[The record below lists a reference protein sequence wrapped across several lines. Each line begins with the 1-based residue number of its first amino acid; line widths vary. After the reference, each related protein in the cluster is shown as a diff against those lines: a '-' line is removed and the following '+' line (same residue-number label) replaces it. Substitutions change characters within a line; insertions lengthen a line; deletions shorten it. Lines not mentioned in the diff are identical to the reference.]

1 MVITFF
7 VNDAVPSPAVTVF
20 DGMPMLQMGS
30 EIETVEQRLKSFT
43 GQLQTECGI
52 LERLVYKHK
61 NQHRRCH
68 YFQYIL
74 KVRRDLKLLKLA
86 NLEEIFDSCF
96 LVVNGNRPKQK
107 VQLLE
112 SLKRRKCGSG
122 KYNFLERL
130 LGVTRLLSEMV
141 EPLLKAAMEISTLL
155 ARSFFMKF
163 SLTIMAVLARIRV
176 LVQQMLLDSVLLY
189 NTVSSLSQREQ
200 TVKLNQEGFEVFRE
214 YYPKKEEATTL
225 LECAWQT
232 DKYVLVERMRE
243 SETDIE
249 EKDDRGDFSLNPPN
263 IQYQSIEV
271 LLGVDEPGTT
281 AAEDTVNPAENGG
294 NSGVNNDEEHVPDG
308 SNIAGASTATIVSS
322 QGVFTNS
329 PVGMIFEKE
338 SKRLVE
344 DSSCM
349 PTTPDWKSA
358 SAEAGLPTSS
368 TPSPLSH
375 PIKLK
380 NEAKKK
386 KVAFVS
392 VKPPAASTKTE
403 STSFHLKGAEKKG
416 GDKEDDPFFN
426 LLAGGNKNSSSLL

>member
-1 MVITFF
+1 
-7 VNDAVPSPAVTVF
+7 
-20 DGMPMLQMGS
+20 MGS

-86 NLEEIFDSCF
+86 NLEEIFDACF

-163 SLTIMAVLARIRV
+163 SLTTLAVLARIRV

-189 NTVSSLSQREQ
+189 NTISSLSRTEQ
-200 TVKLNQEGFEVFRE
+200 AVKLNQEGFEVFRE
-214 YYPKKEEATTL
+214 YYPRREEATTL
-225 LECAWQT
+225 LECTWQT
-232 DKYVLVERMRE
+232 DKYVLVERTNR
-243 SETDIE
+243 SETDIQ
-249 EKDDRGDFSLNPPN
+249 EKDDRGDFSWNPPN
-263 IQYQSIEV
+263 IQYQSIEA

-281 AAEDTVNPAENGG
+281 AAEHGSADTINPAENGG
-294 NSGVNNDEEHVPDG
+294 NPGVNNDEKHVPDG
-308 SNIAGASTATIVSS
+308 SDTAGASTANIVPS
-322 QGVFTNS
+322 QDVFTNS
-329 PVGMIFEKE
+329 AVGMIFETN
-338 SKRLVE
+338 SKKLVE
-344 DSSCM
+344 DSSCT
-349 PTTPDWKSA
+349 PTTPVWESA
-358 SAEAGLPTSS
+358 TSEAGLPTTS
-368 TPSPLSH
+368 TPSPISY

-380 NEAKKK
+380 NETKKK

-392 VKPPAASTKTE
+392 VKPPAVSTKNE
-403 STSFHLKGAEKKG
+403 STFHSKGMEKKG
-416 GDKEDDPFFN
+416 GDKEDPFFN
-426 LLAGGNKNSSSLL
+426 LLAGGKKNSNSLL

>member
-1 MVITFF
+1 
-7 VNDAVPSPAVTVF
+7 
-20 DGMPMLQMGS
+20 MGS

-43 GQLQTECGI
+43 GQLLTECGI

-68 YFQYIL
+68 YFQYML

-86 NLEEIFDSCF
+86 NLEEIFDACF

-163 SLTIMAVLARIRV
+163 SLTTLAVLARIRV

-189 NTVSSLSQREQ
+189 NTVSSLSQTEQ

-214 YYPKKEEATTL
+214 YYPRREEATIL

-232 DKYVLVERMRE
+232 DKYVLVERTNR
-243 SETDIE
+243 SETDIQ
-249 EKDDRGDFSLNPPN
+249 EKDDRGDFSWNPPN
-263 IQYQSIEV
+263 IQYQSIEA

-281 AAEDTVNPAENGG
+281 AAEHGSADTINPAENSG
-294 NSGVNNDEEHVPDG
+294 NPGVTNDEKHFPD
-308 SNIAGASTATIVSS
+308 SSDTAGASSANIVSS
-322 QGVFTNS
+322 TMR
-329 PVGMIFEKE
+329 MIFETN
-338 SKRLVE
+338 SKKLAE

-349 PTTPDWKSA
+349 LTTPVWKSA
-358 SAEAGLPTSS
+358 SAEAGLPTTS
-368 TPSPLSH
+368 TPSPISY
-375 PIKLK
+375 PIQRK
-380 NEAKKK
+380 NEAKNK

-392 VKPPAASTKTE
+392 VKPPAARTKNE
-403 STSFHLKGAEKKG
+403 STFHLKGTEKKG
-416 GDKEDDPFFN
+416 GDKEDPFFN
-426 LLAGGNKNSSSLL
+426 LLTGGNKNSSSLL

>member
-1 MVITFF
+1 
-7 VNDAVPSPAVTVF
+7 
-20 DGMPMLQMGS
+20 MGS

-86 NLEEIFDSCF
+86 NLEEIFDACF

-112 SLKRRKCGSG
+112 R
-122 KYNFLERL
+122 
-130 LGVTRLLSEMV
+130 
-141 EPLLKAAMEISTLL
+141 EISMLL

-163 SLTIMAVLARIRV
+163 SLTTLAVLARIRV
-176 LVQQMLLDSVLLY
+176 LVQQ
-189 NTVSSLSQREQ
+189 
-200 TVKLNQEGFEVFRE
+200 VFRE
-214 YYPKKEEATTL
+214 YYPRRDEATTL

-232 DKYVLVERMRE
+232 DKYVLVERTNG
-243 SETDIE
+243 SETDIQ
-249 EKDDRGDFSLNPPN
+249 EKDDQGDFSWNPPN

-271 LLGVDEPGTT
+271 LLGVDEPGAT
-281 AAEDTVNPAENGG
+281 AAEHRSADTINPAENGG
-294 NSGVNNDEEHVPDG
+294 NPGVNNDEKHFPD
-308 SNIAGASTATIVSS
+308 SSDTAGASTANIVSS
-322 QGVFTNS
+322 AM
-329 PVGMIFEKE
+329 GMIFETN
-338 SKRLVE
+338 SKKLVE

-349 PTTPDWKSA
+349 PTTPVWNSA
-358 SAEAGLPTSS
+358 SAEAGLPTTS
-368 TPSPLSH
+368 TPSPIPY

-380 NEAKKK
+380 NETKKR

-392 VKPPAASTKTE
+392 VKPPAASTKNE
-403 STSFHLKGAEKKG
+403 STFHLKGTEKKE
-416 GDKEDDPFFN
+416 GDKEDPFFN
-426 LLAGGNKNSSSLL
+426 LLTGGNKNSSSLL

>member
-1 MVITFF
+1 
-7 VNDAVPSPAVTVF
+7 
-20 DGMPMLQMGS
+20 MGS

-43 GQLQTECGI
+43 GQLLTECGI

-68 YFQYIL
+68 YFQYML

-86 NLEEIFDSCF
+86 NLEEIFDACF

-163 SLTIMAVLARIRV
+163 SLTTLAVLARIRV

-189 NTVSSLSQREQ
+189 NTVSSLSQTEQ

-214 YYPKKEEATTL
+214 YYPRREEATIL

-232 DKYVLVERMRE
+232 DKYVLVERTNR
-243 SETDIE
+243 SETDIQ
-249 EKDDRGDFSLNPPN
+249 EKDDRGDFSWNPPN
-263 IQYQSIEV
+263 IQYQSIEA

-281 AAEDTVNPAENGG
+281 AADSDT
-294 NSGVNNDEEHVPDG
+294 
-308 SNIAGASTATIVSS
+308 AGASSANIVSS
-322 QGVFTNS
+322 TMR
-329 PVGMIFEKE
+329 MIFETN
-338 SKRLVE
+338 SKKLAE

-349 PTTPDWKSA
+349 LTTPVWKSA
-358 SAEAGLPTSS
+358 SAEAGLPTTS
-368 TPSPLSH
+368 TPSPISY
-375 PIKLK
+375 PIQRK
-380 NEAKKK
+380 NEAKNK

-392 VKPPAASTKTE
+392 VKPPAARTKNE
-403 STSFHLKGAEKKG
+403 STFHLKGTEKKG
-416 GDKEDDPFFN
+416 GDKEDPFFN
-426 LLAGGNKNSSSLL
+426 LLTGGNKNSSSLL